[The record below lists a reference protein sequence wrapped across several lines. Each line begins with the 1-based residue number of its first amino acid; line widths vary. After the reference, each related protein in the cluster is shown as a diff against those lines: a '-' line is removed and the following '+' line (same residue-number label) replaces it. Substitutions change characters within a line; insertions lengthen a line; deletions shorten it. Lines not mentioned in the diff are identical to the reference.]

1 MAEVASAYVS
11 LLPSLRGFGSRLSRE
26 AGPQLDRAGRDGGK
40 RLGDGMSK
48 SFAGA
53 TKRLFAPIAAG
64 LATLGAASFFKDAIQ
79 GASDL
84 NEAGTKVEAIFGK
97 SGKALVDSFAGK
109 GAKALGQ
116 TQLDVLNAASTFGTF
131 GKAAGLSGK
140 DLAGF
145 STGLAGLSTDF
156 SSFFNTSPEA
166 AVEAIGAALRGE
178 SEPIRQ
184 FGVLLDEATLKA
196 EAMRL
201 GLLKPTKD
209 KSKILSAQAAVL
221 AAQKKYNDVVA
232 ESGKGSLDAIKAQAN
247 LGQAQSRLRKATDG
261 TVGPLTQQQKILAA
275 QSEIYKQSADAQGD
289 FKKTSGGLANQQRI
303 LSAQFKDARSSIGK
317 QLLPV
322 AVKFTTFLNDKM
334 IPGLIG
340 IGKLLFQGDFTKGLG
355 KAFGWAEDSKPVDFL
370 FRLRDAFFKAK
381 DVAKAFFDGLLNGE
395 AGYASDGLDKVAR
408 AGIKVRDF
416 LSAARDKAVA
426 FGGWLKN
433 NLWPALKDGY
443 KTILPGIQ
451 QAFKILTGKDGVGG
465 GKTSFSDIGDI
476 ITNVVIPAVAK
487 FVQVWLPELA
497 LQIRI
502 MIEAVKAG
510 WAAFITF
517 KNTVA
522 GVAVSLLRNFA
533 DISSGFGD
541 FLAALGNV
549 PGFGWAKDAAAKLQ
563 SAADKARNLADA
575 IDDLD
580 GKEATIRL
588 NMKAVQGRI
597 KVGDELVN
605 IGMRARGGPV
615 RAGQP
620 YVVGEKRP
628 ELFVPNR
635 SGTIIPQVPTG
646 APSGEGGVTQNFNGP
661 IMPRDYGDFERQME
675 SKRRQ
680 AELVRL

>member
-1 MAEVASAYVS
+1 V
-11 LLPSLRGFGSRLSRE
+11 
-26 AGPQLDRAGRDGGK
+26 LDRAGRDGGK
-40 RLGDGMSK
+40 RLGDGMSR

-53 TKRLFAPIAAG
+53 TKRLFAPVAAG

-97 SGKALVDSFAGK
+97 AGKAMVDSFAGK

-116 TQLDVLNAASTFGTF
+116 TQLAVLNASATFGTF

-140 DLAGF
+140 DLAKF

-156 SSFFNTSPEA
+156 SSFFNTSPET

-184 FGVLLDEATLKA
+184 FGILLDEASLKA

-209 KSKILSAQAAVL
+209 TSKIMSAQARL
-221 AAQKKYNDVVA
+221 LSSQQKYNDVV
-232 ESGKGSLDAIKAQAN
+232 EKSGKGSVEAIKAQAS
-247 LGQAQSRLRKATDG
+247 LGSAQAALAKATSG

-275 QSEIYKQSADAQGD
+275 NSLIYKQSRDAQGD
-289 FKKTSGGLANQQRI
+289 FKKTSAGLANQQRI
-303 LSAQFKDARSSIGK
+303 LSAQFKDTRSSLGK
-317 QLLPV
+317 QLLPA
-322 AVKFTTFLNDKM
+322 AVKFTTSLNDRM
-334 IPGLIG
+334 LPGLIG
-340 IGKLLFQGDFTKGLG
+340 VGKLLFKGDFTKGLG
-355 KAFGWAEDSKPVDFL
+355 KAFGWAEDSRPIDFL
-370 FRLRDAFFKAK
+370 FRLRDGFLKAR
-381 DVAKAFFDGLLNGE
+381 DVVKAFVDGLRGGS
-395 AGYASDGLDKVAR
+395 GYASDGLERVAQ
-408 AGIKVRDF
+408 AGIRVGNF
-416 LSAARDKAVA
+416 MSAAGAKARQ

-433 NLWPALKDGY
+433 DLWPALKEGW
-443 KTILPGIQ
+443 KTILPGVQ
-451 QAFKILTGKDGVGG
+451 SAFQILTGKNGFGG
-465 GKTSFSDIGDI
+465 GTGSFKGLGDI
-476 ITNVVIPAVAK
+476 ITGLVIPTLAK
-487 FVQVWLPELA
+487 LIRVWLPL
-497 LQIRI
+497 
-502 MIEAVKAG
+502 
-510 WAAFITF
+510 AAFQIKTLITAVQAVIAGF
-517 KNTVA
+517 LGLKNAVA

-533 DISSGFGD
+533 DISGGFGV
-541 FLAALGNV
+541 FLAALAKV
-549 PGFGWAKDAAAKLQ
+549 PGFAWAKAAATELGN
-563 SAADKARNLADA
+563 AANKARALADA

-635 SGTIIPQVPTG
+635 SGKIIPQLPSGDAPTG
-646 APSGEGGVTQNFNGP
+646 GGGVTQNFNGP

-675 SKRRQ
+675 AKRRQ
-680 AELVRL
+680 AALVTT